1 MYPFYLMKKRFYP
14 LLPDGQEV
22 VAYRLRKKRLDFVFS
37 LDEEESGTFSQ
48 SHAEEQIEI
57 VSPVL
62 SSGDRLSFSCDP

>member
-1 MYPFYLMKKRFYP
+1 MKKRFYP

-22 VAYRLRKKRLDFVFS
+22 VAFPL
-37 LDEEESGTFSQ
+37 EEEEIGESGTFSQ